1 MEKSSFSEFQVKQMY
16 EMLMDMLLRNPE
28 LFEQLPG
35 VTAGQ
40 RKSYERMRA
49 DFLKRTEKKV
59 EPHSTGL

>member
-1 MEKSSFSEFQVKQMY
+1 MGKSSFSEFQVKQMY
-16 EMLMDMLLRNPE
+16 EMLMDMLLRNPG

-35 VTAGQ
+35 VTAEQ

-59 EPHSTGL
+59 

>member
-1 MEKSSFSEFQVKQMY
+1 MEKYSFSEFQVKQMY

-49 DFLKRTEKKV
+49 DFLKRTKKKV
-59 EPHSTGL
+59 EPHSNGL